1 MSKDASSYFKRRAKR
16 STFTSVF
23 SVTLVLLLL
32 GLFGVVMIHS
42 RSTVVLLKENF
53 MVDVFFKDSA
63 TVEQVNAFTAKL
75 NNAPYTKRSIF
86 VSKEEAAK
94 RLKGTDMEDFI
105 AVLGEN
111 PLRRSVDLYVK
122 STFADSLH
130 LAEIRR
136 ELQSD
141 SCIEEVSY
149 KLPAID
155 QFNSNL
161 SKIGI
166 VGFSLLIILFVVS
179 VSLINNSIKLAL
191 FSKAFVI
198 KSMQLVGATNSFIR
212 KPYLIRGVI
221 QGAFSG
227 VIACVA
233 LWVLME
239 SAILKYPEL
248 NELRDPAGTWLVFG
262 CILIFGIAMTVIST
276 LLSVNRYLS
285 LKVDELYG

>member
-262 CILIFGIAMTVIST
+262 SILIFGIAMTVIST

>member
-1 MSKDASSYFKRRAKR
+1 
-16 STFTSVF
+16 
-23 SVTLVLLLL
+23 
-32 GLFGVVMIHS
+32 
-42 RSTVVLLKENF
+42 

-262 CILIFGIAMTVIST
+262 SILIFGIAMTVIST